1 MLSTGDATT
10 LSRQQAAAPL
20 SVAAT
25 GNASQFRG
33 CLCPRSGVTASYFFE
48 LLKKGGRSSAGP
60 MLLLLLLQALLVAS
74 MRVERMRGPHATST
88 TRRALLANAETTTRR
103 AAFATAAATLA
114 TTRRCDALQ
123 LEGEYADP
131 NHVDGWRKI
140 KVTGDRARITGQ
152 DDPGGPVWSI
162 KGLATDSTIALLVEP
177 GSVQPPAGTT
187 MESVDDVIVP
197 VFRGDIVADGIKWP
211 DGNKWQ
217 RR

>member
-1 MLSTGDATT
+1 
-10 LSRQQAAAPL
+10 
-20 SVAAT
+20 
-25 GNASQFRG
+25 
-33 CLCPRSGVTASYFFE
+33 
-48 LLKKGGRSSAGP
+48 
-60 MLLLLLLQALLVAS
+60 MLLLLLLQALPVAS
-74 MRVERMRGPHATST
+74 MRVERMQST
-88 TRRALLANAETTTRR
+88 TRREILANAETTTRR
-103 AAFATAAATLA
+103 AALATAALA
-114 TTRRCDALQ
+114 ARRCDALQ

>member
-1 MLSTGDATT
+1 
-10 LSRQQAAAPL
+10 
-20 SVAAT
+20 
-25 GNASQFRG
+25 
-33 CLCPRSGVTASYFFE
+33 
-48 LLKKGGRSSAGP
+48 
-60 MLLLLLLQALLVAS
+60 MLLVLLQALLVAS
-74 MRVERMRGPHATST
+74 MRVERMHGPHATST
-88 TRRALLANAETTTRR
+88 TRRATLANAETTTRR

>member
-1 MLSTGDATT
+1 
-10 LSRQQAAAPL
+10 
-20 SVAAT
+20 
-25 GNASQFRG
+25 
-33 CLCPRSGVTASYFFE
+33 
-48 LLKKGGRSSAGP
+48 
-60 MLLLLLLQALLVAS
+60 MLLVLLQALLVAS

-88 TRRALLANAETTTRR
+88 STTRRAALTNAASTTRREILANAETTTRR
-103 AAFATAAATLA
+103 AALATAALA
-114 TTRRCDALQ
+114 ARRCDALQ

-197 VFRGDIVADGIKWP
+197 VFRGDIVADGIEWP

>member
-1 MLSTGDATT
+1 
-10 LSRQQAAAPL
+10 
-20 SVAAT
+20 
-25 GNASQFRG
+25 
-33 CLCPRSGVTASYFFE
+33 
-48 LLKKGGRSSAGP
+48 
-60 MLLLLLLQALLVAS
+60 MLLLALLLQALLVAS

-103 AAFATAAATLA
+103 AALATAAATLA

-152 DDPGGPVWSI
+152 DDPGGPFWSI

>member
-1 MLSTGDATT
+1 M
-10 LSRQQAAAPL
+10 
-20 SVAAT
+20 
-25 GNASQFRG
+25 
-33 CLCPRSGVTASYFFE
+33 TASYFFE
-48 LLKKGGRSSAGP
+48 LLKKGGRSAGP
-60 MLLLLLLQALLVAS
+60 MLLLLLQALLVAS

>member
-1 MLSTGDATT
+1 MQSTGDAIIAA
-10 LSRQQAAAPL
+10 QAALHTSSLAAALGRCQSIPRVALPSLRRDRL
-20 SVAAT
+20 SD
-25 GNASQFRG
+25 
-33 CLCPRSGVTASYFFE
+33 FFE
-48 LLKKGGRSSAGP
+48 LLKKGAAPRSGP
-60 MLLLLLLQALLVAS
+60 MLLLLLQALLVAS

-103 AAFATAAATLA
+103 AALATTAATLA
-114 TTRRCDALQ
+114 TTRRSNALQ

>member
-1 MLSTGDATT
+1 
-10 LSRQQAAAPL
+10 
-20 SVAAT
+20 
-25 GNASQFRG
+25 
-33 CLCPRSGVTASYFFE
+33 
-48 LLKKGGRSSAGP
+48 
-60 MLLLLLLQALLVAS
+60 MLLVLLQALLVAS

-103 AAFATAAATLA
+103 AALAIAAATLA

-162 KGLATDSTIALLVEP
+162 KGIATDSTIALLVEP

-197 VFRGDIVADGIKWP
+197 VCRGDIVADGIKWP
-211 DGNKWQ
+211 DGNRWQ

>member
-1 MLSTGDATT
+1 M
-10 LSRQQAAAPL
+10 
-20 SVAAT
+20 
-25 GNASQFRG
+25 
-33 CLCPRSGVTASYFFE
+33 TASYFFE

-60 MLLLLLLQALLVAS
+60 MLLLLLQALLVAS

-88 TRRALLANAETTTRR
+88 STTRR
-103 AAFATAAATLA
+103 AALTNAASTTRRAALANAARTTRRAALATAAATLA

>member
-1 MLSTGDATT
+1 
-10 LSRQQAAAPL
+10 
-20 SVAAT
+20 
-25 GNASQFRG
+25 
-33 CLCPRSGVTASYFFE
+33 
-48 LLKKGGRSSAGP
+48 
-60 MLLLLLLQALLVAS
+60 MLLLLLLQALPVAS
-74 MRVERMRGPHATST
+74 MRVERMQST
-88 TRRALLANAETTTRR
+88 TRREILANAETTTRR
-103 AAFATAAATLA
+103 AALATAALA
-114 TTRRCDALQ
+114 ARRCDALQ

-162 KGLATDSTIALLVEP
+162 KGIATDSTIALLVEP

>member
-1 MLSTGDATT
+1 
-10 LSRQQAAAPL
+10 
-20 SVAAT
+20 
-25 GNASQFRG
+25 
-33 CLCPRSGVTASYFFE
+33 
-48 LLKKGGRSSAGP
+48 
-60 MLLLLLLQALLVAS
+60 MLLVLVQALLVAS
-74 MRVERMRGPHATST
+74 MRVERMRGPHGTSTSTRRRTAPTNAAST
-88 TRRALLANAETTTRR
+88 TRRAALATAETTTRR
-103 AAFATAAATLA
+103 ALATAAAATLA

>member
-1 MLSTGDATT
+1 MRADRVDLDDA
-10 LSRQQAAAPL
+10 SRALANAA
-20 SVAAT
+20 
-25 GNASQFRG
+25 
-33 CLCPRSGVTASYFFE
+33 
-48 LLKKGGRSSAGP
+48 
-60 MLLLLLLQALLVAS
+60 
-74 MRVERMRGPHATST
+74 ST
-88 TRRALLANAETTTRR
+88 TRRAA
-103 AAFATAAATLA
+103 LA
-114 TTRRCDALQ
+114 TTAATRSPPARRSSALQ
-123 LEGEYADP
+123 LEQYADP

>member
-1 MLSTGDATT
+1 M
-10 LSRQQAAAPL
+10 
-20 SVAAT
+20 
-25 GNASQFRG
+25 
-33 CLCPRSGVTASYFFE
+33 
-48 LLKKGGRSSAGP
+48 
-60 MLLLLLLQALLVAS
+60 LLLLQALLVAS

-88 TRRALLANAETTTRR
+88 STTRR
-103 AAFATAAATLA
+103 AALTNAASTTRRAALAIAAATLA
-114 TTRRCDALQ
+114 MTRRCDALQ

-131 NHVDGWRKI
+131 NHVNGWRKI

>member
-1 MLSTGDATT
+1 
-10 LSRQQAAAPL
+10 
-20 SVAAT
+20 
-25 GNASQFRG
+25 
-33 CLCPRSGVTASYFFE
+33 
-48 LLKKGGRSSAGP
+48 
-60 MLLLLLLQALLVAS
+60 MLLLLLLQARPVAS
-74 MRVERMRGPHATST
+74 MRVERMQST
-88 TRRALLANAETTTRR
+88 TRREILANAETTTRR
-103 AAFATAAATLA
+103 AALATAALA
-114 TTRRCDALQ
+114 ARRCDALQ

-152 DDPGGPVWSI
+152 DDPGGPIWSI

>member
-1 MLSTGDATT
+1 
-10 LSRQQAAAPL
+10 
-20 SVAAT
+20 
-25 GNASQFRG
+25 
-33 CLCPRSGVTASYFFE
+33 
-48 LLKKGGRSSAGP
+48 
-60 MLLLLLLQALLVAS
+60 MLLLLLLQALPVAS
-74 MRVERMRGPHATST
+74 MRVERMQST
-88 TRRALLANAETTTRR
+88 TRREILANAETTTRR
-103 AAFATAAATLA
+103 ASLATAETTTRRAALATAALVAA
-114 TTRRCDALQ
+114 RRCDALQ